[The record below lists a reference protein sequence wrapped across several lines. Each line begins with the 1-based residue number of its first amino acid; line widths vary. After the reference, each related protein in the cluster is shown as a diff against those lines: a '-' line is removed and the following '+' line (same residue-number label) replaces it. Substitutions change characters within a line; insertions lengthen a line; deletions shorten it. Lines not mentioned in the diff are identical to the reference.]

1 MNKVVEEVKDLE
13 KFIENKVEEKVKMA
27 SSKWSAMGTKQKM
40 DFVFVACGIVAF
52 VTSALASLK
61 KLRGGC
67 LNYKRLNNTLLVVF
81 GLIIVYLVWQLYNG
95 QVRLNSFKNEISKL
109 DVSNQYFKE
118 TLSSDSIKIAS
129 QKQIILSQKDAI
141 RLGVLEVDNLKKV
154 KSQVRTITKIKLDS
168 VFIAFKD
175 TLLLTDTIYNV
186 GVIKVPKR
194 FEYNQPYFNIQGI
207 ILQNNL
213 LIDSLKLHNDMKLT
227 IGNKR
232 NGIFKKSTPIVKLT
246 NTNPYMTTLDMNNVI
261 IQKDKKFFDR
271 KVFWCGVGVLGTLI
285 ILK

>member
-1 MNKVVEEVKDLE
+1 MNYRL
-13 KFIENKVEEKVKMA
+13 
-27 SSKWSAMGTKQKM
+27 
-40 DFVFVACGIVAF
+40 
-52 VTSALASLK
+52 
-61 KLRGGC
+61 
-67 LNYKRLNNTLLVVF
+67 LNNTLLVVF
-81 GLIIVYLVWQLYNG
+81 GLIIVYLVWHLYNG

-213 LIDSLKLHNDMKLT
+213 LIDSLKLHNNMKLT

-232 NGIFKKSTPIVKLT
+232 NGIFKKNTPIVKLT